1 MKIIVLPFKTLK
13 SRTQDDP
20 TSVILNP
27 IYTNINMT
35 SQYLLSIFSSS
46 EYEYYMTSENC
57 PAEANYY
64 IYKSKTFTKLSDS
77 YASERMSLYR
87 DYELKTQSYGLFT
100 KMKINDYNN
109 KS

>member
-13 SRTQDDP
+13 SKTQDP